1 MHTQSLSSIVS
12 MSNNL
17 KSTWP
22 RMSEEAKVRKLLLLE
37 GLCESLRSTVRP
49 PPSYGEWSRDRLAA
63 VLLDVRADASK
74 KGRINAAARAAA
86 HRRAGSSKQ

>member
-1 MHTQSLSSIVS
+1 
-12 MSNNL
+12 MSNNP
-17 KSTWP
+17 KSSWP
-22 RMSEEAKVRKLLLLE
+22 RMRRRRSTLLLR
-37 GLCESLRSTVRP
+37 GPVRVCEYSTP
-49 PPSYGEWSRDRLAA
+49 SPSYGEWSRDRLAA